1 MALRNRGD
9 NMPGIMIQGTAS
21 SVGKSLMCAALC
33 RIFSN
38 DGWNAAPFKSQ
49 NMSLNSYATSEGL
62 EMGRAQVL
70 QAIAARVEPSVNM
83 NPILLKPT
91 TDRKSQ
97 VVIKGKPH
105 VDMDASE
112 YFVFKPKLKEMVTE
126 IYWKIH
132 EKYDFIVI
140 EGAGS
145 PAEINLMEND
155 IVNMGMAVIAKAP
168 VLLVADIDKG
178 GVFASIYG
186 TVMLLSEDD
195 RNRIKGIIINKFR
208 GDKELLKPGIDMIE
222 DLVHIPVIGIVPYMD
237 INLDEED
244 GACDFNYKDNG
255 CIKISV
261 IKLPRI
267 SNFTDFDGFK
277 LEEDV
282 SLNFITKP
290 EKIGD
295 SDMLI
300 IPGSKNTIEDLRW
313 LKKRGFETAVK
324 NFKGIVFGICG
335 GYQIMGKR
343 IIDFE
348 ELEVNMGEDEA
359 ALGIFETET
368 IFEGEKI
375 TVNVKGNALG
385 CKVYGYE
392 IHSGRTFGNT
402 NPFVEI
408 EAKNEKYMDG
418 DIKDN
423 FYGTYLHGIFDSNEF
438 RTMILNKI
446 RNNKKIPEAE
456 GKDLNKFREEELEKL
471 ALRVRENIDIEYVYG
486 LLGKKND

>member
-1 MALRNRGD
+1 
-9 NMPGIMIQGTAS
+9 MPGVMIQGTAS
-21 SVGKSLMCAALC
+21 SAGKSLMCAALC

-38 DGWNAAPFKSQ
+38 DGWDTAPFKSQ

-70 QAIAARVEPSVNM
+70 QAIASRVEPSVNM

-91 TDRKSQ
+91 SDRKSQ
-97 VVIKGKPH
+97 VIINGKPYK
-105 VDMDASE
+105 DMDARE
-112 YFVFKPKLKEMVTE
+112 YFDFKPKLKEMISE
-126 IYWKIH
+126 IYGNLNDKF
-132 EKYDFIVI
+132 DFIVI

-145 PAEINLMEND
+145 PAEINLLEND
-155 IVNMGMAVIAKAP
+155 IVNMGMAVIADAS

-186 TVMLLSEDD
+186 TIMLLSEEH

-208 GDKELLKPGIDMIE
+208 GDKELLKPGIEMIE
-222 DLVHIPVIGIVPYMD
+222 ALVKIPVIGIVPYMD

-244 GACDFNYKDNG
+244 GACDFNFKKKG
-255 CIKISV
+255 SVKVSV

-282 SLNFITKP
+282 SLNFIKSP
-290 EKIGD
+290 EEIEN

-313 LKKRGFETAVK
+313 LKKSGFEETLK

-335 GYQIMGKR
+335 GYQIMGKS
-343 IIDFE
+343 ITDQEGI
-348 ELEVNMGEDEA
+348 EVNKGEKEE

-375 TVNVKGNALG
+375 TVNVNGHALG

-392 IHSGRTFGNT
+392 IHSGRTFGNR

-408 EAKNEKYMDG
+408 ELGREKYMDG
-418 DIKDN
+418 EIRNN

-438 RTMILNKI
+438 RNLMLNKI
-446 RNNKKIPEAE
+446 RKDKNLPEKE
-456 GKDLNKFREEELEKL
+456 GRDLNKNREAELEKL
-471 ALRVRENIDIEYVYG
+471 AFMVRENIDMKYIYK
-486 LLGKKND
+486 LLGKKHD